1 MRVSELCK
9 ILNCVF
15 LSDEVV
21 IRLSQN
27 TFSIDTVEEYFD
39 EEEACNITV
48 VFIEKTYKTQSM
60 RVFTLLDILKNC
72 DPEGEIIVQRKKVTP
87 NGREFSVY
95 TIDSAEPVVVM
106 PNNAIALFAGK
117 KYVPQKEQETTEAFV
132 KDVFATSAKES
143 R

>member
-1 MRVSELCK
+1 MYVSELCK

-27 TFSIDTVEEYFD
+27 TFSIDAVEEYFD

-72 DPEGEIIVQRKKVTP
+72 DPEGEIIVQRKEVTP
-87 NGREFSVY
+87 KGREFSVY
-95 TIDSAEPVVVM
+95 TIDSAEPVVIM

-132 KDVFATSAKES
+132 KDVFATSVKES